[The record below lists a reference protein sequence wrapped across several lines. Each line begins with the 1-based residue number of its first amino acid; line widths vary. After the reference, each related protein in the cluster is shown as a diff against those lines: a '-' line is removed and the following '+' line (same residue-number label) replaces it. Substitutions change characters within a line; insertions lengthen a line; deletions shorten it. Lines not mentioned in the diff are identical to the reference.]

1 MKPTI
6 SVIIPIYNIEKY
18 LRQCIDSVLNQSY
31 MPSEI
36 LLINDGSTDGSTS
49 VCKEYEKKYPN
60 LIKVI
65 DKKTEVYLPQEI

>member
-36 LLINDGSTDGSTS
+36 LLINDGSTDGSPS
-49 VCKEYEKKYPN
+49 VCKEYEKN
-60 LIKVI
+60 IQ
-65 DKKTEVYLPQEI
+65 T